1 MLLNSS
7 FNRGLVFPAML
18 GIGLLS
24 GATLQAATFQ
34 SDFNNGIPPEISL
47 LGAAANYDHS
57 TGGKTGG
64 ALKIL
69 DRTGSQTSSAIIS
82 DFNEGA
88 VIGGF
93 DATFQLY
100 IGSGTGADG
109 IAFCFGDFADAT
121 WGEEGPTIKGLTV
134 VFDVYNSGGTPA
146 EAPAIDVKWDGAFV
160 YHRLVGAV
168 AANSPASPIGSMTT
182 IRTQTTVDGA
192 PVYVPVKIHVD
203 TDGTLDIVYN
213 NVVVVTNLPIYRP
226 MVEPPVYAPNWRF
239 GIGGRTGGSADNFW
253 IDDLVITTSPVDSK
267 SGQPFI
273 ATINPVPVGAN
284 AGAAGGVSVSFSNST
299 YAIIPGTV
307 KLNYTNTTV
316 TPIITEANGVTRI
329 AYNGVNGVLPVG
341 GSTVTLSYA
350 TTGQFTNSFSYVFVV
365 DAFST
370 VNTNAG
376 IVNVDTSKP
385 GFKARIHQFNWV
397 RTPGDNRG
405 RPLLAERQL
414 AGGYVDI
421 TTGLPFDNWADLSL
435 TNNDGYFAVP
445 GVINFS
451 TAAPAAA
458 GNFNVNS
465 TPPREDQQFP
475 GMPGAIGTTDQFV
488 FEVDTILELKAGGH
502 RFAVNSDDGFRVVSG
517 QAWDVTGTQLSVF
530 DGTRGAADT
539 TFDIVVAQDG
549 FYPVRIVMWN
559 AGSPGSMEFVWF
571 DPDTGSRVLVNDPDN
586 LKAPRAYYSSPSM
599 RPYVSRV
606 LPVSGYVGAFPND
619 DLVVDIT
626 EDVIPVNS
634 GSVTLQINNVQQA
647 ITTAKSGKVT
657 TVTRKSSIENLLPS
671 GLNTVRV
678 IYSYNAGGNPVTY
691 TNTYSYT
698 VAPYYGILPPGNRVT
713 GVADFGFKGTV
724 DQIDKSSDTNQANGA
739 RINGGG
745 DSNRMPW
752 PEVQLAGGNINPT
765 NGQRYP
771 NLAQPGPNSNFTFE
785 FDFVNWSVGS
795 AGTVA
800 AAGVFQSAQ
809 PASPM
814 PGAHADEMYPGM
826 PGAGTSA
833 GATYKGLENFV
844 IEIKTYLEL
853 KRGVYVFGVNGDD
866 GFIAISGPNVN
877 DTLGT
882 LLGFYNGGRG
892 QSGNPT
898 ATAPVG
904 QNPPQITPNVSS
916 GSTLFSVIVV
926 EDGIYPVRV
935 LYVQGGTGNAC
946 EFYTLNKDNG
956 MALLVGDTAADPSAV
971 TAYKNYNGPARPYVK
986 MSVSPTPWDNAY
998 QQVGPGPINMIGRT
1012 RGAVNSSDIY
1022 NLQNTAYYVRPWAD
1036 VAIGGVIGNG
1046 TSEGDLRLLLNGVQV
1061 PAMKTTNGTDVTISY
1076 KPTQPLPPGSTNT
1089 ASLVYAGTT
1098 NSWSFTVQPY
1108 QTLNAADALPL
1119 TAGDASTRGFKV
1131 KMTLGTT
1138 NNTAATVAR
1147 AEAQIA
1153 GQFGTDLGTFIQTN
1167 IINWSNLG
1175 YTNTPS
1181 PVTTPIGNF
1190 QVNTYGAALGWPFP
1204 FYTDEPLPGIE
1215 KNISTHYAAAE
1226 VFAYVS
1232 FPAAGYYRL
1241 GVNSDDGFAVK
1252 IGTPGVTNGQ
1262 SLINLDLG
1270 KGSSDVP
1277 FSFVVPQA
1285 GIYPLR
1291 FVWFN
1296 GTGGAALELFSYD
1309 ELGNKIPL
1317 NDWNNPKSIKTYHA
1331 LAAKPTIT
1339 NAYLANGNI
1348 VVTWA
1353 NGGTLESAPT
1363 ADGPWTSTGD
1373 TDGNF
1378 SEPTAGIAKFFRVR

>member
-1 MLLNSS
+1 MLNKTNLTRGLGFPALLGLGLLNGPS
-7 FNRGLVFPAML
+7 
-18 GIGLLS
+18 
-24 GATLQAATFQ
+24 LQAATFQ
-34 SDFNNGIPPEISL
+34 TDFNSGIPPEIAL
-47 LGAAANYDHS
+47 YGAAANYDHS

-69 DRTGSQTSSAIIS
+69 DRTGSQNSSAIIN
-82 DFNEGA
+82 DFSEGA

-100 IGSGTGADG
+100 MGSGTGADG
-109 IAFCFGDFADAT
+109 IAFCFGDFADNT
-121 WGEEGPTIKGLTV
+121 WSEEGPTIKGLTV

-160 YHRLVGAV
+160 FHRLVGAT
-168 AANSPASPIGSMTT
+168 AANSPAAPIGSMTT
-182 IRTQTTVDGA
+182 IRTQTTLDGA

-203 TDGTLDIVYN
+203 TDGTMDLVYN
-213 NVVVVTNLPIYRP
+213 NVVIVTNLPIYRP
-226 MVEPPVYAPNWRF
+226 MQDPPVYSSNWRF
-239 GIGGRTGGSADNFW
+239 GFGGRTGGSADNFW
-253 IDDLVITTSPVDSK
+253 IDDLAITTYPVDAQ

-273 ATINPVPVGAN
+273 AAINPVPVGAN
-284 AGAAGGVSVSFSNST
+284 AGAAGGVTVTFSNAT
-299 YAIIPGTV
+299 YSIIPGTV
-307 KLNYTNTTV
+307 KMNYTNTTV
-316 TPIITEANGVTRI
+316 TPTITETDGVTRI
-329 AYNGVNGVLPVG
+329 AYYGNNGVLPVG

-350 TTGQFTNSFSYVFVV
+350 TTGQLTNSFAWAFVV
-365 DAFST
+365 DPYST

-376 IVNVDTSKP
+376 VPTVEAGKP
-385 GFKARIHQFNWV
+385 GFKARMHQFNWV

-414 AGGYVDI
+414 ANGYLDI
-421 TTGLPFDNWADLSL
+421 NTGLPFDNWADLTL
-435 TNNDGYFAVP
+435 TNTDGYLP
-445 GVINFS
+445 ITGVVNFN

-458 GNFNVNS
+458 GNFSVNS
-465 TPPREDQQFP
+465 IPAREDMQFP
-475 GMPGAIGTTDQFV
+475 GMPGIAGTTDQFV
-488 FEVDTILELKAGGH
+488 LEVLAILELKAGGH
-502 RFAVNSDDGFRVVSG
+502 RFAVNSDDGFRLISG

-539 TFDIVVAQDG
+539 TFDLVVGQDG
-549 FYPVRIVMWN
+549 FYPVRILMWN

-571 DPDTGSRVLVNDPDN
+571 DPETGARVLVNDPDN
-586 LKAPRAYYSSPSM
+586 MKAPRAYQASTAM
-599 RPYVSRV
+599 RPYISRA

-626 EDVIPVNS
+626 EDSIPVTP
-634 GSVTLQINNVQQA
+634 GSITLQINNVQQA

-657 TVTRKSSIENLLPS
+657 TITRKSSLENLLPS

-678 IYSYNAGGNPVTY
+678 IFSYNAGGNPVTY

-713 GVADFGFKGTV
+713 GVTDPGFRGFV
-724 DQIDKSSDTNQANGA
+724 DQIDKSSDTNQGNGA

-752 PEVQLAGGNINPT
+752 PEVQVAGGNINPT

-771 NLAQPGPNSNFTFE
+771 NLAQRGPNNDFNFE

-795 AGTVA
+795 AGTIA
-800 AAGVFQSAQ
+800 NAGVFQAAQ
-809 PASPM
+809 PAAPL
-814 PGAHADEMYPGM
+814 PGAHIDEMYPGM

-833 GATYKGLENFV
+833 ATYKGLENFV
-844 IEIKTYLEL
+844 VEIKTYLEL

-866 GFIAISGPNVN
+866 GFIAMSGPDVN

-892 QSGNPT
+892 QSANPT

-904 QNPPQITPNVSS
+904 QNPPQITPNVAS

-926 EDGIYPVRV
+926 EDGYYPVRV
-935 LYVQGGTGNAC
+935 LYWQGGTGNAC
-946 EFYTLNKDNG
+946 EFYSLNKDNG
-956 MALLVGDTAADPSAV
+956 MALLVGDTGTDPSAV
-971 TAYKNYNGPARPYVK
+971 PAYKTYNGPARPYVK
-986 MSVSPTPWDNAY
+986 LSVSPTPWDNAY
-998 QQVGPGPINMIGRT
+998 QQVGPGPINMIGKT
-1012 RGAVNSSDIY
+1012 RAAVNSSDIY

-1036 VAIGGVIGNG
+1036 VAIGGVIANG
-1046 TSEGDLRLLLNGVQV
+1046 TSEPDLRLLLNGLQV
-1061 PAMKTTNGTDVTISY
+1061 PAIKTTNGTDVTISY
-1076 KPTQPLPPGSTNT
+1076 KPGQPLPSGSTNT

-1098 NSWSFTVQPY
+1098 NSWAFTVQPY
-1108 QTLNAADALPL
+1108 KTLETADVLPL
-1119 TAGDASTRGFKV
+1119 TAVDATARGFKV
-1131 KMTLGTT
+1131 KMTLGNTS
-1138 NNTAATVAR
+1138 NTAGTVAR
-1147 AEAQIA
+1147 AEAQLA
-1153 GQFGTDLGTFIQTN
+1153 GQFGTDLGTSIQTN

-1181 PVTTPIGNF
+1181 PITAPIGNF
-1190 QVNTYGAALGWPFP
+1190 QVNTYGAAVGWPFP
-1204 FYTDEPLPGIE
+1204 FYADDPLPGIE
-1215 KNISTHYAAAE
+1215 KSVSTHYAAAE
-1226 VFAYVS
+1226 VFAYLA

-1241 GVNSDDGFAVK
+1241 GVNSDDGFGVK
-1252 IGTPGVTNGQ
+1252 IGTPGVTNGL
-1262 SLINLDLG
+1262 SIVNLDLG

-1277 FSFVVPQA
+1277 YSFIVPQA
-1285 GIYPLR
+1285 GVYPVR

-1317 NDWNNPKSIKTYHA
+1317 NDSNNPKAIKAYYA

-1339 NAYLANGNI
+1339 DAYLANGNI

-1353 NGGTLESAPT
+1353 NGGTLQTAPT
-1363 ADGPWTSTGD
+1363 ADGPWMSTGD
-1373 TDGNF
+1373 TDGTF
-1378 SEPTAGIAKFFRVR
+1378 TEPASGTAKFYRVR